1 MKSSILALGEK
12 MAVVLAVTAAW
23 LHGVPCAAAAAT
35 EAPRPNL
42 RCQVAPT
49 QGEAPKSD
57 FLELFDAVDRL
68 GRAALS
74 SNSPK
79 LQETLADLTAR
90 LSLESIREEFR
101 RSAAT
106 QALRACYSHGQRA
119 VLEQARRNFATALPG
134 WEHSTEVREILF
146 CVALFTEGNRQRA
159 RQFLAS
165 SSTVHSAPVCSA
177 APPPSEAMQ
186 SCWIYALGSA
196 GHDLGRIGNLDIK
209 GHAPLSLFTLTR

>member
-1 MKSSILALGEK
+1 
-12 MAVVLAVTAAW
+12 
-23 LHGVPCAAAAAT
+23 
-35 EAPRPNL
+35 
-42 RCQVAPT
+42 
-49 QGEAPKSD
+49 
-57 FLELFDAVDRL
+57 LELFDAVDRL

-74 SNSPK
+74 SNSPQ

-134 WEHSTEVREILF
+134 WEHSQEVREILF
-146 CVALFTEGNRQRA
+146 GAALFAEGNRPLA
-159 RQFLAS
+159 RRFIAGS
-165 SSTVHSAPVCSA
+165 SNMHSAPVGRA

-186 SCWIYALGSA
+186 RRWIYALGSA
-196 GHDLGRIGNLDIK
+196 GHDLGRLGKLDRE
-209 GHAPLSLFTLTR
+209 GSAPLSLFTPTR